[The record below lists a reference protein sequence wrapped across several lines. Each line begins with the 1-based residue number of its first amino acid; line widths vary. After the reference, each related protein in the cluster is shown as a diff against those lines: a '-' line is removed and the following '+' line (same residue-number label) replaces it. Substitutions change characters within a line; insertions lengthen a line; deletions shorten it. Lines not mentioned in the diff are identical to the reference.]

1 MMFTT
6 VMLAAALAAGP
17 ISLKYEGPLKDA
29 LNQIAEKG
37 GLNLVVAGD
46 LDENV
51 QVNLPN
57 VTAEEAL
64 ATVAKVYD
72 LDVTHEGKLWVIR
85 EKKHDEQATP
95 EGGSSKSYSVSFGPT
110 GLKVAPVLP
119 VPPGPVVVPPLP
131 PLPPNATKEQIE
143 AAKEQALEAARDA
156 KEQAEEAAQEARDQ
170 AQEAQEQARE
180 AAQEA
185 RDRALE
191 ARDRALEARD
201 RARDAVNTG
210 PLTVKENDV
219 VDSAVSYGGP
229 VSVRPN
235 AVVQGDAVAFG
246 GDVELFENAVVNGD
260 AVAFGGRVIK
270 HENAVVHGEEVSMGS
285 SKLAGLFVKGLKDAD
300 VAKHENKAKAHD
312 DKEGA
317 SVAAFFLQFA
327 GLFGLG
333 FVLMLFAPQRM
344 KQLETTIRR
353 EPIVNGVVGFLGML
367 ALIPMTIILAVTL
380 VGIPVAALMWLSM
393 FFFVPVGL
401 AATANV
407 LGQAVP
413 TGKLRKTQALV
424 LAVGLLALLLVSKI
438 PVLGAIVLA
447 TVICVAMGAII
458 RTRFGQPTRGLPIPD
473 RATQP
478 TAA

>member
-17 ISLKYEGPLKDA
+17 ISLKYQGTLKDA

-46 LDENV
+46 LDEKV

-72 LDVTHEGKLWVIR
+72 LDVTHQGAMWVIR
-85 EKKHDEQATP
+85 QKKHQADAPAVQGYDFTFGP
-95 EGGSSKSYSVSFGPT
+95 EGMHLG
-110 GLKVAPVLP
+110 P
-119 VPPGPVVVPPLP
+119 VPALPPVPPLP
-131 PLPPNATKEQIE
+131 PGASKEDLEE
-143 AAKEQALEAARDA
+143 AAQDAKEQALEAAKDAEEQAAEAQQQA
-156 KEQAEEAAQEARDQ
+156 KEQAQEAAD
-170 AQEAQEQARE
+170 QARE
-180 AAQEA
+180 AADEA
-185 RDRALE
+185 RERAEQARTRALE
-191 ARDRALEARD
+191 GRD
-201 RARDAVNTG
+201 ARDAVNAG
-210 PLTVKENDV
+210 PVTVKENDV
-219 VDSAVSYGGP
+219 VASAVSYGGP
-229 VSVRPN
+229 VQVRQN
-235 AVVQGDAVAFG
+235 AVVEGNAVAFG
-246 GDVELFENAVVNGD
+246 GDVELFENAVVEGD
-260 AVAFGGRVIK
+260 AVSFGGKVIK
-270 HENAVVHGEEVSMGS
+270 HANAVVNGEEVSMGS
-285 SKLAGLFVKGLKDAD
+285 GALGSVI
-300 VAKHENKAKAHD
+300 AKSMKHVPAEKVEKKAKAHD
-312 DKEGA
+312 DEGT

-353 EPIVNGVVGFLGML
+353 EPVVNGVVGFLGML

-380 VGIPVAALMWLSM
+380 VGIPVAALMWLAM

-438 PVLGAIVLA
+438 PVLGAIVLSL
-447 TVICVAMGAII
+447 VICVAMGAII
-458 RTRFGQPTRGLPIPD
+458 RTRFGQPTRGLPMPD
-473 RATQP
+473 RSSQP